1 MLTSNPY
8 WVTLF
13 SVAIKPTRNKKGN
26 IMKNF
31 IVTIKIEG
39 LTGTRTMV
47 REIKAKTE
55 KSALSKAYLIIAAV
69 NSLDDIDV

>member
-1 MLTSNPY
+1 
-8 WVTLF
+8 
-13 SVAIKPTRNKKGN
+13 
-26 IMKNF
+26 MKNF

-55 KSALSKAYLIIAAV
+55 KSALSKAYLIIGNQSGQILEIKPA
-69 NSLDDIDV
+69 

>member
-1 MLTSNPY
+1 
-8 WVTLF
+8 
-13 SVAIKPTRNKKGN
+13 VAIKPTRNKKGN

-55 KSALSKAYLIIAAV
+55 KSALSKAYLIIGNQSGQILEIKPA
-69 NSLDDIDV
+69 